1 MAAPGADKLF
11 RLMGLGELRHGEI
24 AQVGRISVRN
34 EKRISGSSDA
44 SVYEVEWLGIRAAA
58 KVLHHL
64 PGQSST
70 SDDSNKKLQ
79 QFGKEII
86 LLSTL
91 RHPNVC
97 QLLGVGTVDGGLPA
111 MVVEL
116 LERTLYE
123 CSVGDGRLADATL
136 TLYLV
141 DVLAGVRYLHSRDP
155 PVIHR
160 DLTLQNVVIK
170 GKVAKLCDLGSA
182 RKLQT
187 DLIGWSAD
195 VSKAPGHL
203 LYMPPEALS
212 TNPDYNASLDVFSFG
227 VLAISVLSGHG
238 PSADLLTSPR
248 REQHITSQG
257 TTTAP
262 ITEVDRRRA
271 DCERISDHPLGD
283 SILRCL
289 ANVPGD
295 RPSAEEMHTKVKEV
309 ADSHTEQEG
318 VARRPTRMEVS
329 HVTAAEQRA
338 DREQLLARTRATEE
352 QMAGMMRQVT
362 ARLEAIEQLTGENR
376 QVSAILDAQ
385 GQMSEQI
392 AAFITRSADSLDQHR
407 SDFAM
412 RLEEQKRAAEDKDAA
427 MDQKMA
433 ALTTRTHAM
442 IQEQNSTMGEQLAG
456 MERSTTELRTLVK
469 DNLGTIASHL
479 MKTSKEGTTGL
490 KPSAIFSTRLS
501 KERVK
506 TLQGRDW
513 SLFMKCD
520 VPATLVVHDDR
531 LIIMLTDADGR
542 ICEVRETTDLSTW
555 YAIDLPREYQ
565 GYSHPSLASNGK
577 ALFMHCLDAESKPVV
592 LQYSAWGKGDQQ
604 WRKLTDV
611 PVPGHMC
618 CTLQATDNF
627 IRLYGGQT
635 SEAKSTSVSV
645 YDLRE
650 KDWHT
655 TQSGKDVLPEGCA
668 KAALVQCGGTMYLV
682 GGTSSCWFQLHNTAW
697 RKGHDTSSDSLH
709 CRSAC
714 AVSEDCM
721 AILKISGR
729 DTTSCVLRYMP
740 SGREID
746 LSSSCER
753 LNTKLNSLVLFKNT
767 LVAVGSKSLFSL
779 DISELD

>member
-227 VLAISVLSGHG
+227 VLAISVLSGNG
-238 PSADLLTSPR
+238 PSEDLLTSPTSAVHTTM
-248 REQHITSQG
+248 QADGTSQD
-257 TTTAP
+257 TTTAR

-271 DCERISDHPLGD
+271 HWEPISHHPLMD

-289 ANVPGD
+289 AIDPGD

-309 ADSHTEQEG
+309 ADSHT
-318 VARRPTRMEVS
+318 VRIPT
-329 HVTAAEQRA
+329 
-338 DREQLLARTRATEE
+338 
-352 QMAGMMRQVT
+352 
-362 ARLEAIEQLTGENR
+362 
-376 QVSAILDAQ
+376 
-385 GQMSEQI
+385 
-392 AAFITRSADSLDQHR
+392 
-407 SDFAM
+407 
-412 RLEEQKRAAEDKDAA
+412 
-427 MDQKMA
+427 
-433 ALTTRTHAM
+433 
-442 IQEQNSTMGEQLAG
+442 
-456 MERSTTELRTLVK
+456 
-469 DNLGTIASHL
+469 
-479 MKTSKEGTTGL
+479 
-490 KPSAIFSTRLS
+490 
-501 KERVK
+501 
-506 TLQGRDW
+506 
-513 SLFMKCD
+513 
-520 VPATLVVHDDR
+520 
-531 LIIMLTDADGR
+531 
-542 ICEVRETTDLSTW
+542 
-555 YAIDLPREYQ
+555 Y
-565 GYSHPSLASNGK
+565 
-577 ALFMHCLDAESKPVV
+577 
-592 LQYSAWGKGDQQ
+592 
-604 WRKLTDV
+604 
-611 PVPGHMC
+611 
-618 CTLQATDNF
+618 
-627 IRLYGGQT
+627 
-635 SEAKSTSVSV
+635 
-645 YDLRE
+645 
-650 KDWHT
+650 
-655 TQSGKDVLPEGCA
+655 
-668 KAALVQCGGTMYLV
+668 MY
-682 GGTSSCWFQLHNTAW
+682 
-697 RKGHDTSSDSLH
+697 K
-709 CRSAC
+709 
-714 AVSEDCM
+714 
-721 AILKISGR
+721 
-729 DTTSCVLRYMP
+729 
-740 SGREID
+740 
-746 LSSSCER
+746 
-753 LNTKLNSLVLFKNT
+753 
-767 LVAVGSKSLFSL
+767 
-779 DISELD
+779 